1 MRDFICKIKKYSD
14 FKGRKKTVTFA
25 GALVFFSLL
34 ALVPT
39 LYLFSLTLSVFGKEL
54 STLGGFYITEEF
66 LVIKDFVFLGVKNI
80 GAGGGVVAS
89 FIAVYSSAS
98 IFLHLR
104 FVGEVIYNYSSQ
116 KPILIRI
123 LSIIGAIV
131 INLIISFLIVVY
143 GVLSPIT
150 IKLLGVLGKA
160 INLFIIMA
168 IIFIAV
174 VLLNLFACPYKL
186 KLKEVIKGSLFTCV
200 FSVVFTVVFLIYLK
214 YFSSY
219 DRIYGKIAVIP
230 IFFIWLFIVMRCIVG
245 GIALNAYYL
254 GSYKQLTK
262 KRKCCKIIKNLKGG

>member
-66 LVIKDFVFLGVKNI
+66 LVVKDFVFLGVKNI

-131 INLIISFLIVVY
+131 ISLIISFLIVVY

-160 INLFIIMA
+160 INLFVIMA

-200 FSVVFTVVFLIYLK
+200 FGVVFTVIFMLYLK

-254 GSYKQLTK
+254 GSYKQLTN

>member
-131 INLIISFLIVVY
+131 ISLIISFLIVVY

-200 FSVVFTVVFLIYLK
+200 FGVVFTVIFMLYLK

-254 GSYKQLTK
+254 GSYKQLTN
-262 KRKCCKIIKNLKGG
+262 KRKYCKIIKNLKGG

>member
-66 LVIKDFVFLGVKNI
+66 LVVKDFVFLGVKNI

-131 INLIISFLIVVY
+131 ISLIISFLIVVY

-200 FSVVFTVVFLIYLK
+200 FGVVFTVIFMLYLK

-254 GSYKQLTK
+254 GSYKQLTN